1 MFVAGSGQDL
11 IVRLE
16 SGEDFFEALGS
27 LNLTAGALLCGIGMV
42 RDVTLAFWTGK
53 EYKEH
58 RVPGPV
64 ELLSLQGNFSL
75 REGKSHIHCHAVLGL
90 EDGSTVGGHL
100 SKATVHETNEI
111 YIRKLEH
118 IVMERRKEPS
128 GLWGLYPHETGSKRP
143 I

>member
-1 MFVAGSGQDL
+1 MVVAESGQDL

-27 LNLTAGALLCGIGMV
+27 LNVTAGALVCGIGMLK
-42 RDVTLAFWTGK
+42 DVTLAFWTGK

-58 RVPGPV
+58 RVSGPA

-75 REGKSHIHCHAVLGL
+75 REGKPHIHCHAVLGL

-100 SKATVHETNEI
+100 SQATVHETNEI
-111 YIRKLEH
+111 YMRKLEK
-118 IVMERRKEPS
+118 IVLERQKEPS
-128 GLWGLYPHETGSKRP
+128 GLWGLYPKR
-143 I
+143 

>member
-1 MFVAGSGQDL
+1 MFVAESGQEI
-11 IVRLE
+11 IVRLQ

-27 LNLTAGALLCGIGMV
+27 LDLTGGAIVCGIGML
-42 RDVTLAFWTGK
+42 RDVTLAFWTGR

-58 RVPGPV
+58 RVSGPA
-64 ELLSLQGNFSL
+64 ELVSLQGNFSV
-75 REGKSHIHCHAVLGL
+75 RDGQPHIHCHAVLGL

-111 YIRKLEH
+111 YIRKLSG
-118 IVMERRKEPS
+118 IVMERKQEPS
-128 GLWGLYPHETGSKRP
+128 GLFGLYPHETGSKTP

>member
-1 MFVAGSGQDL
+1 MFVVESGQDIL
-11 IVRLE
+11 VRLQ

-27 LNLTAGALLCGIGMV
+27 LNLTAGAVVCGIGML

-58 RVPGPV
+58 KISGPA
-64 ELLSLQGNFSL
+64 ELLALQGNFSL
-75 REGKSHIHCHAVLGL
+75 RDGKSHIHCHAVLGL

-111 YIRKLEH
+111 YIRKLSG
-118 IVMERRKEPS
+118 IVMERKQELS
-128 GLWGLYPHETGSKRP
+128 GLWGLYPRRQ
-143 I
+143 

>member
-1 MFVAGSGQDL
+1 MFVVDSGQDL
-11 IVRLE
+11 IVRLQP
-16 SGEDFFEALGS
+16 GEDFFES
-27 LNLTAGALLCGIGMV
+27 LSSLHLTAGVLVGGIGML

-58 RVPGPV
+58 KVSGPA

-75 REGKSHIHCHAVLGL
+75 REGKSHIHCHAILGL

-111 YIRKLEH
+111 YIKKLSG
-118 IVMERRKEPS
+118 IVMERKKEPS
-128 GLWGLYPHETGSKRP
+128 GLWGLYPQRS
-143 I
+143 

>member
-1 MFVAGSGQDL
+1 MFVVESGQDL
-11 IVRLE
+11 IVRLKP
-16 SGEDFFEALGS
+16 GEDFFES
-27 LNLTAGALLCGIGMV
+27 LSSLHLTAGVLVGGIGML

-58 RVPGPV
+58 KVSGPA

-75 REGKSHIHCHAVLGL
+75 REGKSHIHCHAILGL

-111 YIRKLEH
+111 YIKKLSG
-118 IVMERRKEPS
+118 IVMERKKEPS
-128 GLWGLYPHETGSKRP
+128 GLWGLYPQRS
-143 I
+143 

>member
-1 MFVAGSGQDL
+1 MYVAESGQDL
-11 IVRLE
+11 IVRLQP
-16 SGEDFFEALGS
+16 GEDFFESLGALE
-27 LNLTAGALLCGIGMV
+27 LTAGAIVCGIGML

-58 RVPGPV
+58 KVPGPA

-75 REGKSHIHCHAVLGL
+75 REGKSHVHCHAVLGL

-111 YIRKLEH
+111 YIRKLSG
-118 IVMERRKEPS
+118 IVMERKQEPS
-128 GLWGLYPHETGSKRP
+128 GLWGLYPHETGSKTP

>member
-1 MFVAGSGQDL
+1 ML
-11 IVRLE
+11 
-16 SGEDFFEALGS
+16 
-27 LNLTAGALLCGIGMV
+27 

-58 RVPGPV
+58 KVPGPA

-75 REGKSHIHCHAVLGL
+75 REGKSHVHCHAVLGL

-111 YIRKLEH
+111 YIRKLSG
-118 IVMERRKEPS
+118 IVMERKQEPS
-128 GLWGLYPHETGSKRP
+128 GLWGLYPHETGSKTP

>member
-1 MFVAGSGQDL
+1 MFVAESGQDM
-11 IVRLE
+11 IVRLQP
-16 SGEDFFEALGS
+16 GEDFFESLSS
-27 LNLTAGALLCGIGMV
+27 LNLTAGAIVCGIGML
-42 RDVTLAFWTGK
+42 RDVTLAFWTGR

-58 RVPGPV
+58 KVSGPV
-64 ELLSLQGNFSL
+64 ELLSLQGNFSQ

-111 YIRKLEH
+111 YIKKLAK
-118 IVMERRKEPS
+118 IVMERRQEPS
-128 GLWGLYPHETGSKRP
+128 GLWGLYPHGTGSKTP

>member
-1 MFVAGSGQDL
+1 MFVVESGQDIL
-11 IVRLE
+11 VRLQ

-27 LNLTAGALLCGIGMV
+27 LNLTAGAVVCGIGML

-58 RVPGPV
+58 KISGPA
-64 ELLSLQGNFSL
+64 ELLALQGNFSL
-75 REGKSHIHCHAVLGL
+75 RDGKSHIHCHAVLGL

-111 YIRKLEH
+111 YIRKLSG
-118 IVMERRKEPS
+118 IVMERKQEPS
-128 GLWGLYPHETGSKRP
+128 GLWGLYPRRQ
-143 I
+143 